1 MLEFDYESQTTLT
14 NVLQR
19 IDRSRQVL
27 AGGTDLLTRMKAGLD
42 QPTELLDIKPTE
54 LDSELT
60 LADDELV
67 LGALCTLSDV
77 DESSLDGCYQLLKD
91 AAGQAATQ
99 QIRNRATVAGNL
111 LQAPRCWYYRHP
123 DVDCWRKGGTQCPA
137 REGRNSHHA
146 IVEMSPCVAVHPS
159 DLAACLI
166 ALEASVDIVSREGQR
181 SEKVADFLMSP
192 VDDHR
197 RETILKSDEIV
208 TAIRVPALGEGYRS
222 CYLKAMD
229 RKVWAFALCGVAAAV
244 DLREGKLHDVRLCL
258 SGVANTPVR
267 LKNVEA
273 MLRGREP
280 STQLFEEA
288 INSAVDDFTPLSENG
303 YKVDL
308 VKGLLKNALE
318 QLSK

>member
-1 MLEFDYESQTTLT
+1 MLEFDYEGQTTLT
-14 NVLQR
+14 DALQR
-19 IDRSRQVL
+19 IDKSHQVL

-42 QPTELLDIKPTE
+42 QPTELVDIKSTD
-54 LDSELT
+54 LASDLT
-60 LADDELV
+60 SSDEQVV

-77 DESSLDGCYQLLKD
+77 DESSLDKRYQLLKD

-159 DLAACLI
+159 DLAACLV
-166 ALEASVDIVSREGQR
+166 ALEAAVDLESRDGQR
-181 SEKVADFLMSP
+181 TEKVADFLSAP
-192 VDDHR
+192 LEDHR
-197 RETILKSDEIV
+197 RETNLRHDEIV
-208 TAIRVPALGEGYRS
+208 TAIRIPALGEGYRS

-244 DLREGKLHDVRLCL
+244 DLRDGKLHDVRLCL

-267 LKNVEA
+267 LTTMEA

-280 STQLFEEA
+280 SAQLFAEA
-288 INSAVDDFTPLSENG
+288 VSSATDGFAPLSENG
-303 YKVDL
+303 YKIDL

-318 QLSK
+318 KLTQ